1 MREELLPINYFDN
14 MIEIMVMS
22 DTFNWLFKMLDPTM
36 EQILGHIPGTVF
48 SKHFSSLFAESN
60 EDLSLAVFDL
70 IFAFGSGVM
79 RGTCAEV
86 PMEAVN
92 DEYPLCRTQQLL
104 LCVALVMTRQVLY
117 AKRVRKQVPEK
128 MSIN

>member
-1 MREELLPINYFDN
+1 MPINYYDK
-14 MIEIMVMS
+14 MIEVIVMS
-22 DTFNWLFKMLDPTM
+22 DIFNWLFKKLDPDM

-48 SKHFSSLFAESN
+48 SKHFASLFAEAN
-60 EDLSLAVFDL
+60 QKLSLAVFDL

-79 RGTCAEV
+79 RGTCAEM
-86 PMEAVN
+86 PMEPVN

-117 AKRVRKQVPEK
+117 SFKVRKEVPQK
-128 MSIN
+128 MSMN